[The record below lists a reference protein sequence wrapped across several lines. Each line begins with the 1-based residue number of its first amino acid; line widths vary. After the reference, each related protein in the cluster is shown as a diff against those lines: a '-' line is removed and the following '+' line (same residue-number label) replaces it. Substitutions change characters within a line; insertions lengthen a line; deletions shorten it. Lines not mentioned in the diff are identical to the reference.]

1 MAVICVFRGVFY
13 QDVSRCDTSES
24 EPSVRHV
31 SRPWPRGVCFNQIA
45 KCVCVCACSFGTPFC
60 WPNSRRRECECAL
73 SYCRWFSCTL
83 VKNDSNSTKS
93 KPNQILEEIHS
104 NFELIS
110 PRCWL
115 CLVYFNKR
123 VLFTKFDVRFLLTF
137 GTAVWANTWRT
148 KGHRKVFFFEGLLCF
163 CFVFSFRGRVWFA
176 FFALFTLRYR
186 IKLGDSALYYIWSM
200 FLPGNERKSSK
211 LRSTFCFFFHS
222 FP

>member
-1 MAVICVFRGVFY
+1 MTLPKANHPFATSVGHDHVACVSIR
-13 QDVSRCDTSES
+13 SR
-24 EPSVRHV
+24 
-31 SRPWPRGVCFNQIA
+31 N
-45 KCVCVCACSFGTPFC
+45 VCVCACSFGTPFC

-148 KGHRKVFFFEGLLCF
+148 KGHRKGFFLWRVALFLFCFLVSGEDAFGLHFLLC
-163 CFVFSFRGRVWFA
+163 
-176 FFALFTLRYR
+176 LL
-186 IKLGDSALYYIWSM
+186 LGIV
-200 FLPGNERKSSK
+200 
-211 LRSTFCFFFHS
+211 
-222 FP
+222 